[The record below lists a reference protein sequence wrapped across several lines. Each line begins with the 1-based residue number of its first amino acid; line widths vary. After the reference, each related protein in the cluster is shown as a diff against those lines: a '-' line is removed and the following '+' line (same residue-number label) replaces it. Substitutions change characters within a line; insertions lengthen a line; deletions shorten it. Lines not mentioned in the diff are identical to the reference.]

1 MPALNPR
8 TTTRYCALP
17 FGLTQYI
24 VIFLVLKNGKTVK
37 IEGQVLLI
45 FKIFERSFGLA
56 PARIRMHAILEFLF
70 SKDPIKKYL

>member
-1 MPALNPR
+1 
-8 TTTRYCALP
+8 
-17 FGLTQYI
+17 
-24 VIFLVLKNGKTVK
+24 KNGKTVK

-45 FKIFERSFGLA
+45 FKIFGRSFGLA